1 MWRFSLVLVL
11 ALCALPAAAQQDR
24 RVFFYG
30 NSLIHHLT
38 DTDET
43 TVPHWLHRLAVAG
56 GHGFAADG
64 TWGFLR
70 DFAAALPPEAK
81 WSFREVPRVWDTARL
96 AFRRADFDT
105 IVIAPANFIQYLPPD
120 APYQGDNPRGDSPL
134 SATLRV
140 IDYTANQH
148 PAARFYIY
156 EGWADLGSYPPSRRV
171 LRRYH
176 AHNQGAYHGW
186 YEGYVAALRAGAPG
200 RDITLIPVA
209 RVLSELMTG
218 PLADLPATV
227 FYTDDAPHGT
237 PTLYLLA
244 SLVTYATLYGEAPPP
259 LDLTDSIDATVRA
272 LYPQI
277 AAQVWASVS
286 GAVLPEQAQAV
297 TPAVLPAA
305 LPGAPLDNPS
315 LAMGLNGIS
324 DWSTQH
330 PFLDLMKTARPWI
343 GHLPGQWGGFDA
355 AEVEASGVLSAEGWP
370 TALPAGVE
378 RLETFILTD
387 QPSGAASLAGRYRLT
402 YAGQGSV
409 TVGGIARDIDA
420 RPGEIRFS
428 YRPGEGL
435 VSVSLA
441 AIDPADPVRDIAVV
455 REDQIAAFD
464 GGAVFNPAWIARI
477 KDLRALRFMDWMAT
491 NGSDQAQWDD
501 RPLPGDYSYARRG
514 VPIEVM
520 VELANLVGADPW
532 FTLPHRADDAYV
544 AAFAQMVHDRLD
556 PARVVYVEYS
566 NEVWNFIFAQTHW
579 AAAQAQARW
588 GEAAGDDAW
597 MQFAGLR
604 AAQVADIW
612 TRVYTDA
619 PDRLVRVIA
628 THTGWPGLEEPLL
641 TAPLA
646 QAEGLAPPVRSFD
659 AYAISGY
666 FGHEIG
672 SADLAPALRGWI
684 ADGSATAQ
692 VTARLRA
699 GSLRELTDDL
709 FPYHAGVARHF
720 GLDLVMYEGGTH
732 IVGSGDLVNDDALT
746 AFFAA
751 YNYSP
756 EMAALYATAMEAFAA
771 NGGTLFNAFVDVAA
785 PSKWGSWGALRHLDD
800 VNARWSTLMAF
811 NARPGDAAR
820 AGAFRG
826 TLEQDAR

>member
-11 ALCALPAAAQQDR
+11 ALLALPAAAQKDR
-24 RVFFYG
+24 QVCFYG

-38 DTDET
+38 ATDET
-43 TVPHWLHRLAVAG
+43 TVPHWLRRLAVAG

-70 DFAAALPPEAK
+70 DFAATLPPEAK
-81 WSFREVPRVWDTARL
+81 WSFREVPRVWDTARH
-96 AFRRADFDT
+96 AFRRAGFDT
-105 IVIAPANFIQYLPPD
+105 IVIAPANFIQYQAPD
-120 APYQGDNPRGDSPL
+120 APYDGDNPQGVTPL

-156 EGWADLGSYPPSRRV
+156 EGWADLGSYPPTRRQ
-171 LRRYH
+171 LGRYH
-176 AHNQGAYHGW
+176 AYNQGDYHAW
-186 YEGYVAALRAGAPG
+186 YQSYVAALRAGAQG
-200 RDITLIPVA
+200 RDITLVPVA
-209 RVLSELMTG
+209 SVLSELMTG
-218 PLADLPATV
+218 PLAQLSATV

-244 SLVTYATLYGEAPPP
+244 GLVTYATLYGEAPPP
-259 LDLTDSIDATVRA
+259 IDLPDSIDATVRD

-297 TPAVLPAA
+297 LPD
-305 LPGAPLDNPS
+305 LPLDNPS

-355 AEVEASGVLSAEGWP
+355 AQVEASGVLGANGWP
-370 TALPAGVE
+370 MAIPAGVE

-387 QPSGAASLAGRYRLT
+387 QPAGAASLAGRYRLT

-409 TVGGIARDIDA
+409 AVGGIARDIAA
-420 RPGEIRFS
+420 RPGEVWFS
-428 YRPGEGL
+428 YRPGEGP

-441 AIDPADPVRDIAVV
+441 AIDPADPVRDIVV
-455 REDQIAAFD
+455 LREDQITAYE

-491 NGSDQAQWDD
+491 NGSQAARWED
-501 RPLPGDYSYARRG
+501 RALQGDYSYARRG

-520 VELANLVGADPW
+520 VDLANLIGADPW
-532 FTLPHRADDAYV
+532 FTIPHLADDAYV
-544 AAFAQMVHDRLD
+544 AAFAQLVHDRLY

-566 NEVWNFIFAQTHW
+566 NEVWNFIFPQTHW

-588 GEAAGDDAW
+588 GEAAGDAAW

-612 TRVYTDA
+612 TRVYADA

-628 THTGWPGLEEPLL
+628 THTGWPGLEVPLL

-646 QAEGLAPPVRSFD
+646 QAEGLPPPVASFD

-672 SADLAPALRGWI
+672 SPDLAPALRGWI
-684 ADGSATAQ
+684 ADGTAAAQ
-692 VTARLRA
+692 VTQTLRA
-699 GSLRELTDDL
+699 GSLRALTDEL
-709 FPYHAGVARHF
+709 FPYHAEVARRH

-732 IVGSGDLVNDDALT
+732 IVGGGDLVNDAGLT

-756 EMAALYATAMEAFAA
+756 EMAALYAEVMEAFAA

-800 VNARWSTLMAF
+800 VNPRWSTLMAF

-820 AGAFRG
+820 AGAFG
-826 TLEQDAR
+826 GLLERDAP